1 MATELIPPEPTRR
14 SPKPLHS
21 SFLSEIL
28 AVPES
33 LARAPSGFYYPA
45 LKEPRASLVARGILC
60 QVMGVGLEMN
70 PVTNQPHCVVK
81 GVA

>member
-14 SPKPLHS
+14 SPKHS
-21 SFLSEIL
+21 SFLSEIF
-28 AVPES
+28 AAPDS
-33 LARAPSGFYYPA
+33 LARAPFRFYYPA
-45 LKEPRASLVARGILC
+45 LKEPRVSLVARGILC
-60 QVMGVGLEMN
+60 QAMGVGLEMN